1 MKKFTLFVA
10 ALFFAGA
17 ANAQDMTSKRGV
29 NILPE
34 AGDISISMNANPF
47 LDYVGTVLSAGGA
60 GSTNFVQFLTT
71 DNFIAGRYFLDE
83 TKAVRGGIRIGFG
96 STSSDNLVVGGAS
109 GNTTFTE
116 TDKTSY
122 NNITLTGGLEFR
134 RGNYGRFQ
142 GYYGGELLIGFGG
155 QKTTDEEIVDVT
167 EGYKQT
173 TEVKQGTTIKLGLQ
187 GFIGVEYFLAPK
199 VALGGE
205 FTWGL
210 MLQSTGEG
218 ETTVTDTTPGAP
230 AIPATKTGKGSNFS
244 LDTGTGFTGGNL
256 KLSFFF

>member
-10 ALFFAGA
+10 ALFIAGA

-34 AGDISISMNANPF
+34 AGDISISMSAAPF
-47 LDYVGTVLSAGGA
+47 IDYLGGFMGGFS
-60 GSTNFVQFLTT
+60 GSDDFVSFVHPF
-71 DNFIAGRYFLDE
+71 NFISGRYFLDE
-83 TKAVRGGIRIGFG
+83 TKAVRAGLRIGFG
-96 STSSDNLVVGGAS
+96 STN
-109 GNTTFTE
+109 
-116 TDKTSY
+116 DKTLVDGNVDATKKFELNDKESY
-122 NNITLTGGLEFR
+122 NSIVLTGGLEFR

-142 GYYGGELLIGFGG
+142 GYYGGELLFGIMG
-155 QKTTDEEIVDVT
+155 TKTEVDRLAVDANGNDVVYTTTDKAGSSLT
-167 EGYKQT
+167 
-173 TEVKQGTTIKLGLQ
+173 LGLQ

-205 FTWGL
+205 FTWGF

-218 ETTVTDTTPGAP
+218 EVTDTAPGSTAV
-230 AIPATKTGKGSNFS
+230 KTAGSSAFS
-244 LDTGTGFTGGNL
+244 LDTGTGFTTTGGNL